1 MKTLKNIL
9 WSVALV
15 CALPFFAGCEKPQVE
30 EPEIKTLATPVVT
43 ATLDGLNVELEWEA
57 IVNATSYKVEYKK
70 ESETEYTAAGSVNY
84 SPYVV
89 EGLELDNTYDFR
101 VKALNGDVES
111 EWSEVVSI
119 KVEKLLAVPAPTF
132 NTSIS
137 FIEVKWEAV
146 EGAESYRVEYKAT
159 EAAEFTEAYN
169 GNGEDTEFKVK
180 IGNLEGSTSY
190 DVRMSCLAEG
200 FSETFTDVFTLTTTA
215 APSNVIR
222 TADEFIAWLKSIDGL
237 NEETVALGT
246 DIDMAGKDITSATG
260 FAGTLE
266 GQGYAIKNLK
276 TDKPLFEKN
285 SGTIRDLVIDESCE
299 FTVKNQKFGA
309 LVADDLYGKFI
320 SVVNNSTITFKATA
334 NVTDWYII
342 GGIVGVA
349 KGSNFTDCANNGTIL
364 FDATGYTHIDTSIGG
379 IAGFVDAREVGAI
392 FTTCENNGPLSIK
405 AKYGAPRTTSFLDFN
420 AGWACGISIAGIA
433 GSAFGVDY
441 GGEEVKFE
449 SCYNKVD
456 GKLYLLHTET
466 NSVPSVNSTAAC
478 SLAGILGT
486 GGTGSFNKCQNHA
499 LIKADCLV
507 TGTVDPANMKLRNYL
522 LGVGGI
528 VGYGWDSFKEI
539 ASCQNHGDIEVEYYG
554 TNNSSSNYRASV
566 GGIIANTYKNPS
578 TPVNYCKMKGD
589 ITVRGNSSIAVGGIS
604 GFNGK
609 QIKNEVTS
617 DVTINVVGSTPFV
630 GGLTGY
636 IEGSSHLHQIKGCT
650 CAATIIAET
659 TDPENSSVTKGYASA
674 GGFLGRWEGN
684 KTEGSPCFVDYNG
697 DPCVFNGSI
706 SSTTLGHV
714 GLVMGVSNNASNAKV
729 FGSAEYP
736 IQILNTVTIAKKGT
750 EAVTVSPSNVAELA
764 IALDAGNTTCYVTC
778 PNN

>member
-15 CALPFFAGCEKPQVE
+15 CALPFFAGCEKPQLD

-43 ATLDGLNVELEWEA
+43 ATLDGLNVELEWDA
-57 IVNATSYKVEYKK
+57 IVNATSYQVEYKK
-70 ESETEYTAAGSVNY
+70 ASETEYTAAGSVNY
-84 SPYVV
+84 SPYVF

-111 EWSEVVSI
+111 VWSEVVS
-119 KVEKLLAVPAPTF
+119 VEVVKLLAVPVPTF

-137 FIEVKWEAV
+137 FIQVKWESI
-146 EGAESYRVEYKAT
+146 EGAESYRVEYKET
-159 EAAEFTEAYN
+159 EAAEFTEKYN
-169 GNGEDTEFKVK
+169 GNGADVEYTVK
-180 IGNLEGSTSY
+180 IDNLEENTSY
-190 DVRMSCLAEG
+190 DVRLSCLAEG
-200 FSETFTDVFTLTTTA
+200 FSETFTDVFTLTTTP
-215 APSNVIR
+215 APANYIR
-222 TADEFIAWLKSIDGL
+222 TADEFIAWLNSIDGL
-237 NEETVALGT
+237 NEDTAALGC
-246 DIDMAGKDITSATG
+246 DIDMTGKTITSATG

-276 TDKPLFEKN
+276 SDKPLFEKN

-309 LVADDLYGKFI
+309 LVADDLYGKYY
-320 SVVNNSTITFKATA
+320 SVVNNSTITYKATA
-334 NVTDWYII
+334 NVEQYYII
-342 GGIVGVA
+342 GGLVGVA

-392 FTTCENNGPLSIK
+392 FTSCENNGPLSIK
-405 AKYGAPRTTSFLDFN
+405 ARYGAPRTTSFLDFSS
-420 AGWACGISIAGIA
+420 GWACGISIAGIA
-433 GSAFGVDY
+433 GSAFGIEY

-466 NSVPSVNSTAAC
+466 NSVPNVSVTAAC

-507 TGTVDPANMKLRNYL
+507 TETVAPANMKLRNYL
-522 LGVGGI
+522 LGAGGI
-528 VGYGWDSFKEI
+528 VGFGWDSFKEI
-539 ASCQNHGDIEVEYYG
+539 AACQNLGDIEVEYYG
-554 TNNSSSNYRASV
+554 TNNQSGNYRASV
-566 GGIIANTYKNPS
+566 GGILANTYKNPS

-589 ITVRGNSSIAVGGIS
+589 ITVRGNGSIAVGGIS
-604 GFNGK
+604 GFNCK

-617 DVTINVVGSTPFV
+617 DVTINVVANTPFV

-636 IEGSSHLHQIKGCT
+636 IAGAGYLHQIKGCT

-659 TDPENSSVTKGYASA
+659 TEPENSSVLKGYASA
-674 GGFLGRWEGN
+674 GGLLGRWEEG
-684 KTEGSPCFVDYNG
+684 KTESTPCFIEYDG
-697 DPCVFNGSI
+697 DPCVFKGSI

-714 GLVMGVSNNASNAKV
+714 GLVTGVSNNANQAKV

-750 EAVTVSPSNVAELA
+750 EAVTVSPSNVEELA
-764 IALDAGNTTCYVTC
+764 IAYDLGNTTCYVTC

>member
-30 EPEIKTLATPVVT
+30 EPEIKALATPVVT
-43 ATLDGLNVELEWEA
+43 ATLDGLNVELEWDA

-111 EWSEVVSI
+111 EWSEVVSV

-146 EGAESYRVEYKAT
+146 EGAESYRVEYKLSD
-159 EAAEFTEAYN
+159 AAEYTEAYN

-246 DIDMAGKDITSATG
+246 DIDMTGKTITSATG

-276 TDKPLFEKN
+276 SDKPLFEKN
-285 SGTIRDLVIDESCE
+285 SGTIRDLVIDATCE

-309 LVADDLYGKFI
+309 LVADDLYGKYY
-320 SVVNNSTITFKATA
+320 SVVNNSTITYKATA
-334 NVTDWYII
+334 DVTDWYII

-364 FDATGYTHIDTSIGG
+364 YDATGYTHVATSLGG
-379 IAGFVDAREVGAI
+379 IAGLVDAREVGAI

-405 AKYGAPRTTSFLDFN
+405 AKYGIPRITFMDWSNGHAIGINIGGITGSTFGLDY
-420 AGWACGISIAGIA
+420 A
-433 GSAFGVDY
+433 
-441 GGEEVKFE
+441 GEEVKFE
-449 SCYNKVD
+449 SCYNKES
-456 GKLYLLHTET
+456 GTLYLYHTET
-466 NSVPSVNSTAAC
+466 NLVPDDNNTGFCTV
-478 SLAGILGT
+478 AGIVGS
-486 GGTGSFNKCQNHA
+486 GGTGSFNKCQN
-499 LIKADCLV
+499 LGLLKADCLV
-507 TGTVDPANMKLRNYL
+507 SGTPAPSSMKRRNYL
-522 LGVGGI
+522 IGVGGI
-528 VGYGWDSFKEI
+528 VGYGWDSWKEI
-539 ASCQNHGDIEVEYYG
+539 ASCQNKGNIEVEYYG
-554 TNNSSSNYRASV
+554 TNNSSGNYRACV
-566 GGIIANTYKNPS
+566 GGIMGCTYKNPS

-589 ITVRGNSSIAVGGIS
+589 ITVRGNGSIAVGGIS
-604 GFNGK
+604 GFNCK

-617 DVTINVVGSTPFV
+617 DVTINVVGNTPFV
-630 GGLTGY
+630 GGLTGFISGAGY
-636 IEGSSHLHQIKGCT
+636 LHQIKGCT

-659 TDPENSSVTKGYASA
+659 TEPENSSVLKGYASA
-674 GGFLGRWEGN
+674 GGLLGRWEEG
-684 KTEGSPCFVDYNG
+684 KTESTPCFIEYDG
-697 DPCVFNGSI
+697 DPCVFKGSI

-714 GLVMGVSNNASNAKV
+714 GLVMGVSNKADQVKV

-750 EAVTVSPSNVAELA
+750 EAVAVSPSNVEELA